1 MCWSREQSRLML
13 NLWLQG
19 NVADTITQRSDVFQF
34 TRDHL
39 KIHLGHWLRDMQ
51 QSLPPLPA
59 DQRVVKE
66 LFPVALT
73 ELPTVTKLIAIAAI
87 LADHDL
93 YLSPEERDLD
103 DLQWQR
109 LASLLLSPEVIVAR
123 ELQPTTTET
132 WPAIEVYQR
141 QDGRYDL
148 YNGGHRLYAAWLLG
162 HQHIRATIHKLG

>member
-1 MCWSREQSRLML
+1 
-13 NLWLQG
+13 
-19 NVADTITQRSDVFQF
+19 
-34 TRDHL
+34 
-39 KIHLGHWLRDMQ
+39 MQ

-59 DQRVVKE
+59 EQRVVKE
-66 LFPVALT
+66 LFPVHLT
-73 ELPTVTKLIAIAAI
+73 ELPAVTKVIAIAAI

-93 YLSPEERDLD
+93 YLSPEERALD

-109 LASLLLSPEVIVAR
+109 LAFLLLSPETIVAR
-123 ELQPTTTET
+123 ELQPTTIES